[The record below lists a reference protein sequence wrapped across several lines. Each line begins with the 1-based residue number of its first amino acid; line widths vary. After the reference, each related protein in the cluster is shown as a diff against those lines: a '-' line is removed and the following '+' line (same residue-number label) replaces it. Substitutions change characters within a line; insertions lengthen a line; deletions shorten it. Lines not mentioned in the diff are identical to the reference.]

1 LISDTTY
8 DLKKLDQ
15 EELEVENGVTNGQT
29 GLKRSAASL
38 RIEVGSYSDPEEL
51 QGLAHFLEHMVFMG
65 SRKYPAENEFDKF
78 VQDHGGSMNAY
89 TADEFT
95 NFHFAIPRKNFAKAL
110 DIFAQFFI
118 DPLMLQSS
126 MEREREAVDS
136 EHEGRL
142 NNDNVRLSAALGQ
155 LAKTNHPY
163 SKFGCGNKKTLTL
176 EDGDEE
182 VYKKLHDFKTCHY
195 TAQFMTLVIQSQQ
208 TLEDLEAMVRES
220 FSDVPNNG
228 LEKDTFEY
236 PFAKDRFPCL
246 LKAVPIEKKDQ
257 LILSWNLP
265 SLQSQFKSKPLDYL
279 WNILTNDRKG
289 GIKSYLK
296 EKTWITD
303 LSAYASDDVT
313 YSSFGVMMNLTDEGK
328 SHVQDIMLA
337 TFSYLKLLREEGPK
351 EELWNEMKALD
362 DIGFKFYEE
371 SDPLDI
377 VIDLANEVPK
387 YPPEYII
394 TGPSLLFS
402 YKPELIQDCLNR
414 INPENVCMIL
424 FSKDNSDDCQEQE
437 TWHKIK
443 YSIEDIPLE
452 WMTNW
457 KNASILKEFSLPE
470 KNKLIAENFDLKECG
485 NVPKYPKK
493 ILDESYGELFY
504 KYDNIFKQPKGH
516 FKITVTI
523 PKLKDNLTQL
533 AATFILKCFGHYVKN
548 ENDAGKAGLGWS
560 ISCGHSNLNI
570 SVNGWNDKMS
580 LLLEDLLDFFIKF
593 KEFFNEEVLQ
603 AELEK
608 YRKGIFNGI
617 IDPTSLKSD
626 LNAYVMKENSWT
638 YFEELEALPKITKE
652 LLFQVYDDLFKGPH
666 YIQAL
671 VQGNF
676 TQEEAIDVFNK
687 IKLFFNVTESCP
699 IPRQCRKKLP
709 RRENK
714 VLRVDGFNPKN
725 CNTIVANQYQFGPV
739 NVEKNACLTIANQLM
754 KEPTFDTLRTKE
766 QLGYEVSNYLGYTS
780 GIMSLYMFVRTQ
792 ATKFSAD
799 FVDQHIETFL
809 KSFVNDKLQN
819 LTNDEYKATV
829 DSLIKSWSRPDLTLS
844 EEVDQNWCQIYW
856 QQYAFDI
863 NERNIAAAKSCDK
876 DNCIRILTGLISP
889 DNPERRKFSVQVI
902 GSSETQ
908 DEDSSIDDIDENM
921 NFQIKYHTDGDNFVS
936 NIDEYRNS
944 LEFYPYRNVTD
955 ELEIICAQ
963 MK

>member
-1 LISDTTY
+1 
-8 DLKKLDQ
+8 
-15 EELEVENGVTNGQT
+15 
-29 GLKRSAASL
+29 
-38 RIEVGSYSDPEEL
+38 
-51 QGLAHFLEHMVFMG
+51 
-65 SRKYPAENEFDKF
+65 
-78 VQDHGGSMNAY
+78 
-89 TADEFT
+89 
-95 NFHFAIPRKNFAKAL
+95 
-110 DIFAQFFI
+110 
-118 DPLMLQSS
+118 MLQAP

-142 NNDNVRLSAALGQ
+142 NNDNVRLYAALDQ
-155 LAKTNHPY
+155 LAKPNHPM

-182 VYKKLHDFKTCHY
+182 VYKKLHDFKNRHY
-195 TAQFMTLVIQSQQ
+195 SAQFMTLVIQSQQ

-220 FSDVPNNG
+220 FFDVPNNG
-228 LEKDTFEY
+228 LVKDTFEY
-236 PFAKDRFPCL
+236 PFTKDRFPCL

-257 LILSWNLP
+257 LRLSWNLP
-265 SLQSQFKSKPLDYL
+265 SLQSQFKSKPLVYL
-279 WNILTNDRKG
+279 WHILTCDRKG

-296 EKTWITD
+296 KKTWITD
-303 LSAYASDDVT
+303 LSAYVSDDDT
-313 YSSFGVMMNLTDEGK
+313 YSSFGVNLNLTDEGK
-328 SHVQDIMLA
+328 SHIQDIMLA
-337 TFSYLKLLREEGPK
+337 TFSYLKLLQEEGPQ
-351 EELWNEMKALD
+351 EEVWNEMKDLN
-362 DIGFKFYEE
+362 DIGFKFYVE

-402 YKPELIQDCLNR
+402 YEPDLIQDCLDR
-414 INPENVCMIL
+414 INPDNVCMVL

-443 YSIEDIPLE
+443 YCIEDIPLE

-457 KNASILKEFSLPE
+457 KNASILKEFSLPK

-533 AATFILKCFGHYVKN
+533 AADFILKCYSHYVKN
-548 ENDAGKAGLGWS
+548 EIDAGKAGLGWS
-560 ISCGHSNLNI
+560 IWCGHSNFNI

-580 LLLEDLLDFFIKF
+580 LLLAELLDFFKKF
-593 KEFFNEEVLQ
+593 KKLFNEEVLQ
-603 AELEK
+603 AVLEK
-608 YRKGIFNGI
+608 HRKGIFNDI
-617 IDPTSLKSD
+617 IDPDSLANN
-626 LNAYVMKENSWT
+626 LNTYILKEYSWT

-652 LLFQVYDDLFKGPH
+652 FLFQVYDELFKGPH

-676 TQEEAIDVFNK
+676 TQEEAIDVFNM
-687 IKLFFNVTESCP
+687 IKQFFNVTESCP
-699 IPRQCRKKLP
+699 IPRRCLKKLP
-709 RRENK
+709 SRENK
-714 VLRVDGFNPKN
+714 VLRVSGFNPKN
-725 CNTIVANQYQFGPV
+725 CNTIVDNLYQFGPV
-739 NVEKNACLTIANQLM
+739 NVDKNVCLTIANKLM

-766 QLGYEVSNYLGYTS
+766 QLGYNVSTSLAYTS
-780 GIMSLYMFVRTQ
+780 GSMNLYMSVTTQ
-792 ATKFSAD
+792 ATKFTAD
-799 FVDQHIETFL
+799 FVDQRIETFL
-809 KSFVNDKLQN
+809 KWFVNDKLQN

-829 DSLIKSWSRPDLTLS
+829 DSLIKSWSRPNLTLS
-844 EEVDQNWCQIYW
+844 EEVDLNWGQIYW

-863 NERNIAAAKSCDK
+863 DEKNIAAATSCNKDK
-876 DNCIRILTGLISP
+876 CIRQLTDLISP
-889 DNPERRKFSVQVI
+889 DNPERCKFSIQVI

-908 DEDSSIDDIDENM
+908 DEDTSTDDIDENK

-936 NIDEYRNS
+936 NIEEYRNS

-955 ELEIICAQ
+955 EL
-963 MK
+963 